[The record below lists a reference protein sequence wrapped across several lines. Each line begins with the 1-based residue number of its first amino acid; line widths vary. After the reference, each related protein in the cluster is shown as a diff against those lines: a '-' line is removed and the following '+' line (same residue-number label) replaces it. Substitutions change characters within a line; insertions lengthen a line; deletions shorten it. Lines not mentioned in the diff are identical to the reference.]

1 MINDII
7 SEVVAKQQAEQER
20 LIKEAFLRHFGFPI
34 DEVHDKSKLD
44 RVIVQGNPVQ
54 RFRYRGETFFLWDES
69 DGFNVETGT
78 NFCRG
83 TLTAKYL
90 FV

>member
-1 MINDII
+1 MIDDMIGN
-7 SEVVAKQQAEQER
+7 VVAKRREEQER
-20 LIKEAFLRHFGFPI
+20 LIKEAFLHHFGFPI

-44 RVIVQGNPVQ
+44 RVIEQGSPVQ
-54 RFRYRGETFFLWDES
+54 RFRYCGQTFFIWDES

-78 NFCRG
+78 NYCR
-83 TLTAKYL
+83 LILNAKYL